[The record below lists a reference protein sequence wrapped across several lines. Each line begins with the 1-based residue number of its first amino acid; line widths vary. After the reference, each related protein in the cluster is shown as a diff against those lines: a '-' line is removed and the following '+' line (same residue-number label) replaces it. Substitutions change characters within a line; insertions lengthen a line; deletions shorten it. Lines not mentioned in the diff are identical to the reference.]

1 MLKQRVITA
10 ACLAAVLFLI
20 LWSGSSTLFGMFLLI
35 FFGAASWEN
44 ARLFENKYPVLTGV
58 VACLVFA
65 GAAYFLSI
73 REYIWLAM
81 IACAVWGV
89 FLIPA
94 LFRQMPGLGTP
105 FNAVCQWVY
114 WFSVLCSVL
123 SVWVLYRKSVF
134 FLLSILV
141 VIWLADIGAYF
152 AGRTFGKHKLAP
164 SISPGKTWEGVAGGV
179 VAVLAAAVVTVL
191 VSPSQENVAVSV
203 YNRYGWAGMVV
214 SLLILVALSI
224 LGDLLESKL
233 KRRVGMKDSSNLL
246 PGHGGVLDR
255 IDSVIPTLP
264 VALLLGL
271 WL

>member
-1 MLKQRVITA
+1 MLKQRIITA
-10 ACLAAVLFLI
+10 IGLAVVLFLI
-20 LWSGSSTLFGMFLLI
+20 LWSGSNFLFGLFLLA

-44 ARLFENKYPVLTGV
+44 ARLFNNSQPIVTGV

-65 GAAYFLSI
+65 GVVYFLSI
-73 REYIWLAM
+73 REYIWFAM
-81 IACAVWGV
+81 AGCAIWGI

-94 LFRQMPGLGTP
+94 LFIRMPAFGTA
-105 FNAVCQWVY
+105 FNTVCQWLY
-114 WFSVLCSVL
+114 WFSVLCCVL
-123 SVWVLYRKSVF
+123 SVWELYRKSVF

-152 AGRTFGKHKLAP
+152 AGRAFGRHKLAP

-179 VAVLAAAVVTVL
+179 FAVLTAGVVTVL
-191 VSPSQENVAVSV
+191 ISPSQKNIAVSV
-203 YNRYGWAGMVV
+203 YNRYGWTGMVV
-214 SLLILVALSI
+214 SLAVLVALSI
-224 LGDLLESKL
+224 VGDLLESKL
-233 KRRVGMKDSSNLL
+233 KRRAGIKDSSNLL

-264 VALLLGL
+264 VAFLLGL